1 MKRRM
6 DQNRTAEA
14 PRRSDRTAGALLASA
29 TLLTLAAVLAVV
41 ATAWALAGRRPARDA
56 AYAFALTRAPRRVMH
71 WPAASPVRVF
81 LAGGD
86 GAAARR
92 LERAFLAAAADW
104 ERALG
109 GGLLRTMAAVD
120 DSAAVANTSAGLGP
134 PVGRGTMHS
143 GPGTAAGPIRF
154 RATPRVTD
162 AHVVIA
168 WAGGRLP
175 IETAICEPIQVRS
188 AVTTF
193 CANEEWTG
201 LRPFPLRSPN
211 AGEPSRVR
219 MLVTVQRHAAPTLL
233 RTRQLLAHE
242 LGHVLGIAHHS
253 SHPQD
258 LMWGGLLQAVRPTA
272 ADVATARA
280 LYGARAD
287 LTP

>member
-29 TLLTLAAVLAVV
+29 TLLTLTAVLAVV
-41 ATAWALAGRRPARDA
+41 ATAWALAGRRPVRDA
-56 AYAFALTRAPRRVMH
+56 AYAFALTHAPRRVMH
-71 WPAASPVRVF
+71 WPASSPVRVF
-81 LAGGD
+81 LAGGG

-109 GGLLRTMAAVD
+109 GGLLRTMAAVV
-120 DSAAVANTSAGLGP
+120 DSVAVAHTSAGLGP
-134 PVGRGTMHS
+134 LDRRTIHS
-143 GPGTAAGPIRF
+143 GPAAAAGPIRF
-154 RATPRVTD
+154 RATPHVTD

-175 IETAICEPIQVRS
+175 IETAICEPIEVRS

-211 AGEPSRVR
+211 ADEPSRVR
-219 MLVTVQRHAAPTLL
+219 MLVTLQHDAAPTLL

-242 LGHVLGIAHHS
+242 LGHVLGIGHHS

-280 LYGARAD
+280 LYRARAD